1 MKNKKNSKL
10 ILKIIKNINYLK
22 LNNKLINQIN
32 FFNQIVN
39 NLKILNM

>member
-39 NLKILNM
+39 NLKILNK